1 MSQTTDHRRPAGETP
16 APVRRPPAAT
26 AAAVLQLALGTVTS
40 VAGTAFSFIAGGA
53 WYVATAVFP
62 VALVLWWVAG
72 LGLLRGS
79 RRGHRLGVGLLLALN
94 AFNLMKIV
102 VFREDAG
109 YVFLCL
115 TVLVLSLQLAPS
127 TRAWSR
133 R

>member
-1 MSQTTDHRRPAGETP
+1 MSQITDHPLPEHPATVE
-16 APVRRPPAAT
+16 RPPAAT
-26 AAAVLQLALGTVTS
+26 AAAILQLALGTFTS
-40 VAGTAFSFIAGGA
+40 VAGTAFSFIAGGG
-53 WYVATAVFP
+53 WYVATALFP

-72 LGLLRGS
+72 VGLLRGS
-79 RRGHRLGVGLLLALN
+79 RRAHRLGVGLMLALN

-102 VFREDAG
+102 VFHEDAG

-115 TVLVLSLQLAPS
+115 TVLVLSLQLAGS